1 MVAYATPFDS
11 FRHFAFIHGDID
23 ATQVVPVRLHRS
35 DIVGDILGGAPS
47 LQAALQR
54 IREAGAGVVIYL
66 RDGAAGVPLKQDEG
80 TEQIRQKHWLD
91 VGLGAQI
98 LRDLG
103 VTRIRTL
110 ASRELNYV
118 GLRGF
123 GLEIES
129 NEAL

>member
-1 MVAYATPFDS
+1 M
-11 FRHFAFIHGDID
+11 
-23 ATQVVPVRLHRS
+23 
-35 DIVGDILGGAPS
+35 
-47 LQAALQR
+47 
-54 IREAGAGVVIYL
+54 VIYL

-91 VGLGAQI
+91 IGLGAQI